1 MAVTKKMEPAP
12 QMSSQSESESD
23 AEYDDAPDMALW
35 ASAKKELEQLN
46 VTRKQL
52 LQTLKR
58 KSDELEDFMEDKNTK
73 KVCVNGIVATIK
85 TTKKTPWNEKALRE
99 NVDEDGKVDLD
110 VFKSSQTVLV
120 DRLIIK
126 LDN

>member
-1 MAVTKKMEPAP
+1 MEPAP
-12 QMSSQSESESD
+12 EMSSQSESESEP
-23 AEYDDAPDMALW
+23 EYDDAPDMTLW
-35 ASAKKELEQLN
+35 ASTKKELEQLN

-52 LQTLKR
+52 LETLKR
-58 KSDELEDFMEDKNTK
+58 KSDELEDYMEGKNTK
-73 KVCVNGIVATIK
+73 RVCLNGIVATIK
-85 TTKKTPWNEKALRE
+85 TTKKTPWNEKTLRE